1 MPNPY
6 LQSLIVALAVVVV
19 DQLSK
24 VIAAKYGWITVNTGV
39 SFGLL
44 GSNDQL
50 VATAVFVGFAVL
62 GILAM
67 QLYCKKYPLAIG
79 LFLGGAVANLI
90 DRFLFNGVR
99 DWLPVVVLPIKNN
112 LADWAIF
119 AAVVLLLFS
128 EWRKG
133 QRKRSLR

>member
-1 MPNPY
+1 MPKTSNPY
-6 LQSLIVALAVVVV
+6 FQSLIIATAVVTV

-24 VIAAKYGWITVNTGV
+24 AVAAQYGVVTLNTGV

-50 VATAVFVGFAVL
+50 VATAIFVGFAVL
-62 GILAM
+62 GILAL

-99 DWLPVVVLPIKNN
+99 DWLPVVILPVKNN

-119 AAVVLLLFS
+119 AAVVLLFIS
-128 EWRKG
+128 EWRRER
-133 QRKRSLR
+133 RK